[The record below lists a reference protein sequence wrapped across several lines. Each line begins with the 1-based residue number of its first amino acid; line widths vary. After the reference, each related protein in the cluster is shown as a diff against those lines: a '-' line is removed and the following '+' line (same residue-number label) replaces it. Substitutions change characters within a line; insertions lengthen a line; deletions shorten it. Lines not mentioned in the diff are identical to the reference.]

1 VKTKQIR
8 RNKNKTQKSKTHF
21 EQVPLAV
28 VKRVA
33 AGDVS
38 KNGKAGSDRS
48 SVEPASAKRGGV
60 PARSTP

>member
-1 VKTKQIR
+1 VKTKQIL
-8 RNKNKTQKSKTHF
+8 RNKNKKPKSKTHF

-38 KNGKAGSDRS
+38 KNGKAGSDNS
-48 SVEPASAKRGGV
+48 SVEPASVKRGGV
-60 PARSTP
+60 PTRSTP